1 MSKSKHLLLGPELI
15 QGDGGSEGKGPLCM
29 EYTVHAVPNTYRD
42 EVKAVFPNADLDAL
56 KAVITCQKSQV
67 DLVKQGEQ
75 VENEKNELL
84 ERFTFWSRDL
94 CAKLEAKGYWSD
106 FVDPCSGLA
115 MVHQDSQSVYDEVAS
130 LAVLRGFKVSNAGC
144 CKVVLHPKWGSFI
157 YPASFFTTA
166 PESEIKKAIDG

>member
-1 MSKSKHLLLGPELI
+1 MLGPELI

-84 ERFTFWSRDL
+84 ERVSPVVPPVRVRVRFATDGETRR
-94 CAKLEAKGYWSD
+94 
-106 FVDPCSGLA
+106 GL
-115 MVHQDSQSVYDEVAS
+115 HSSIC
-130 LAVLRGFKVSNAGC
+130 GT
-144 CKVVLHPKWGSFI
+144 H
-157 YPASFFTTA
+157 FFLL
-166 PESEIKKAIDG
+166 PSSKRNVF

>member
-1 MSKSKHLLLGPELI
+1 
-15 QGDGGSEGKGPLCM
+15 M

-84 ERFTFWSRDL
+84 ERVSPVVLSHPF
-94 CAKLEAKGYWSD
+94 
-106 FVDPCSGLA
+106 
-115 MVHQDSQSVYDEVAS
+115 AS
-130 LAVLRGFKVSNAGC
+130 LRN
-144 CKVVLHPKWGSFI
+144 
-157 YPASFFTTA
+157 
-166 PESEIKKAIDG
+166 

>member
-1 MSKSKHLLLGPELI
+1 MSTSKHLLLGPELI

-84 ERFTFWSRDL
+84 ER
-94 CAKLEAKGYWSD
+94 
-106 FVDPCSGLA
+106 
-115 MVHQDSQSVYDEVAS
+115 
-130 LAVLRGFKVSNAGC
+130 VSP
-144 CKVVLHPKWGSFI
+144 VVLSHPFAFAFASQLTARRGVEFTRPFVVLTS
-157 YPASFFTTA
+157 SFFLLQNETCSNVFS
-166 PESEIKKAIDG
+166 PPHSVFVLVS